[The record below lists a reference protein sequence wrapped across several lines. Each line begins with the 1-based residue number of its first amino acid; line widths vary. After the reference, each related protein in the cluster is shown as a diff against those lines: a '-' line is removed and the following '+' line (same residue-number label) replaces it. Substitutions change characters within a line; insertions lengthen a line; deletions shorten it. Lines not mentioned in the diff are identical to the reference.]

1 MVVIAGVLSC
11 GMSLAFV
18 YSQGPIVEAMQARG
32 AGEIPS
38 TFAVWAVGL
47 MSGALINLVYPLYL
61 MAKNKSFGVLLQ
73 SVPELLL
80 AAVIGLNTA
89 VGIVLM
95 GTGMLWLG
103 ALGASVGFGIQQAS
117 QMIGGQGVGFISGE
131 WKGVHGQPRNRMYL
145 AIAILIVAAVVMAF
159 GNTLAKS

>member
-1 MVVIAGVLSC
+1 
-11 GMSLAFV
+11 
-18 YSQGPIVEAMQARG
+18 
-32 AGEIPS
+32 
-38 TFAVWAVGL
+38 
-47 MSGALINLVYPLYL
+47 MSGALINLVYPVYL

-145 AIAILIVAAVVMAF
+145 AIAILILAAVVMAF